1 MLRQCIMLHLS
12 FVLFKMLLE
21 AAMKILTVYDG
32 TLQSKTALQYGLRKA
47 KEKTGE
53 LIVLQ
58 VFPSG
63 QFIDYGAG
71 PRAEEI
77 ARAEAARHR
86 RDAETII
93 NEAGGDKLSV
103 RVLSEEGDAVEEALR
118 VSAAEN
124 VDLLLATPRYK
135 AIAKKASCPVYIM
148 PGLILVPVD
157 NSEMLLQDREN
168 ILAESRATGSKILL
182 LGIVPIHLYNAAE
195 KKELEEVRAGTA
207 AMVKRMSVSLA
218 GQGVEVFEVLRSG
231 YPDEE
236 ILKAADENAVSLIML
251 PAGGKTP
258 SELTKAASILLDEPE
273 RVHMPIELMQ
283 AAEA

>member
-1 MLRQCIMLHLS
+1 
-12 FVLFKMLLE
+12 
-21 AAMKILTVYDG
+21 MKILTIYDG
-32 TLQSKTALQYGLRKA
+32 TLQSKTALQYGLRKT

-63 QFIDYGAG
+63 QFIDYDAG

-77 ARAEAARHR
+77 ARAEASRYR
-86 RDAETII
+86 REAETII
-93 NEAGGDKLSV
+93 NEAGGCDLRV
-103 RVLSEEGDAVEEALR
+103 RLLSEEGDTIEEALR
-118 VSAAEN
+118 VAETEK

-135 AIAKKASCPVYIM
+135 VLAKKASCPVYIM

-157 NSEMLLQDREN
+157 NSEMLMQDREN

-195 KKELEEVRAGTA
+195 KAELEQVRAGTA

-218 GQGVEVFEVLRSG
+218 GQGVEVSEMLRSG

-236 ILKAADENAVSLIML
+236 ILKAADEHAVSLIML

-273 RVHMPIELMQ
+273 RVSMPIELMQ
-283 AAEA
+283 AADA